1 MRQIYGGKIVGN
13 IKNIVNFA
21 MLNKQ
26 FVSLFASFLRL
37 RSVNTR
43 IIMLS
48 KTLFSTPQYCDII
61 N

>member
-43 IIMLS
+43 IILLS